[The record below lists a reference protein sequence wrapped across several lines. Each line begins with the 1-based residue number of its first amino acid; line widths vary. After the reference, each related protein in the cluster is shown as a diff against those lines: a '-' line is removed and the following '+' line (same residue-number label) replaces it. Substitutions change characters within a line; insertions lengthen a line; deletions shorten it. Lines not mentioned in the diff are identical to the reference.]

1 MPSLLFTIT
10 HSTED
15 PERAAGALY
24 AAWSAAEAGTTVALW
39 LTHEG
44 VRLAVPGVAETL
56 REPYSP
62 DAAGMLEALAARG
75 VRFCA
80 DRAAFDRRGFE
91 SDQLRRGAELVEPA
105 DLAGLV
111 AAGYVPVS
119 V

>member
-15 PERAAGALY
+15 PERAAGALF
-24 AAWSAAEAGTTVALW
+24 AAWTAAEAGTETALW

-56 REPYSP
+56 REPYAP
-62 DAAGMLEALAARG
+62 DAAGMLEAMATKG
-75 VRFCA
+75 VRLCA
-80 DRAAFDRRGFE
+80 DRAAFVRRGFE
-91 SDQLRRGAELVEPA
+91 PDQLRRGAELLEPTE
-105 DLAGLV
+105 LARLV
-111 AAGYVPVS
+111 AAGYVPVH